1 MAISFGILYEE
12 GGLLSF
18 AVMEQLLFYLIL
30 FYLNKFLDF
39 CKEDLFQDSISF
51 ESKKAE
57 FNSVIKTDAVAQYP
71 AFFIYQFLH
80 LKIAKFLFQIKV
92 KFENDPEKGVSK
104 ETFYKF
110 FRILKEVQIHSID

>member
-39 CKEDLFQDSISF
+39 CQEDLFQNSISF
-51 ESKKAE
+51 ERKKAE

-71 AFFIYQFLH
+71 AFFICRFLH

-104 ETFYKF
+104 ETF
-110 FRILKEVQIHSID
+110 